1 MVFMEYIIIF
11 TLLVVLSSVLI
22 YATIYF
28 TRLAIYPKVRSHELT
43 KKTELEQDAFDPE
56 YLETFKQKI
65 IHIPS
70 IFDYDL
76 SGLVYLQEDTKA
88 PFILICHGINVTYE
102 NSKKYAELFL
112 KIGYSVLI
120 YDQRNHGYNP
130 KMHTSFGYFEKY
142 DAKACVDYILH
153 SFKPIHLGVMGES
166 MGAATAMELAA
177 IDDRI
182 KFCIEDCG
190 YSNAFDLIKYRA
202 QKDHNIFIAQ
212 MIYFSNLM
220 LKVFYKWSFRDA
232 NVLSKIHNIQCP
244 VLFIHGEEDDYVPF
258 YMVHEM
264 KDAFKNKH
272 MIYTVPGAKHAMA
285 YKTNKT
291 TYAKVVDDFLNDIL

>member
-1 MVFMEYIIIF
+1 METIIILS
-11 TLLVVLSSVLI
+11 LLLAFLLVLI

-28 TRLAIYPKVRSHELT
+28 TRLAIYPKVRSHEFT
-43 KKTELEQDAFDPE
+43 RNTELEQNAFDPE
-56 YLETFKQKI
+56 YLETFKQKFI
-65 IHIPS
+65 KIPS

-76 SGLVYLQEDTKA
+76 SGLVYLQEDATA
-88 PFILICHGINVTYE
+88 PFILICHGITVTYE

-112 KIGYSVLI
+112 KKGYSVLI
-120 YDQRNHGYNP
+120 YDQRNHGYNER
-130 KMHTSFGYFEKY
+130 MHTSFGYFEKY

-153 SFKPIHLGVMGES
+153 SFTPIHLGVIGES
-166 MGAATAMELAA
+166 MGAATAMSLAS

-202 QKDHNIFIAQ
+202 QKDHNVFIAQ
-212 MIYFSNLM
+212 MIYFSNIL
-220 LKVFYKWSFRDA
+220 LKILYKWSFKD
-232 NVLSKIHNIQCP
+232 VDILSNLSNIQCP

-264 KDAFKNKH
+264 KNAFQKQH
-272 MIYTVPGAKHAMA
+272 MIYTVPEAKHAMA

-291 TYAKVVDDFLNDIL
+291 AYAKVVDDFLNELL